1 MHWSRLLFDNECAQR
16 LDIEATR
23 RHVSVMARQNI
34 RARSEMRDRVEE
46 LEETVG
52 VLALFSRTLVRILIE
67 KGVMG
72 REELFAALR
81 AIDASD
87 GKADGR
93 YTGSMDTP

>member
-1 MHWSRLLFDNECAQR
+1 MHWTRFLFDNEWMQR
-16 LDIEATR
+16 ADIEDTR
-23 RHVSVMARQNI
+23 RHVAIMARQNI
-34 RARSEMRDRVEE
+34 RSRGELRDRVEE
-46 LEETVG
+46 LEEAVG
-52 VLALFSRTLVRILIE
+52 VLALFSRTMMRILIE

-72 REELFAALR
+72 REELLAALR

>member
-1 MHWSRLLFDNECAQR
+1 MHWSRVIFDNEWLQR
-16 LDIEATR
+16 QDIEETR

-34 RARSEMRDRVEE
+34 RSRAELRDRVEE
-46 LEETVG
+46 LEEAVG
-52 VLALFSRTLVRILIE
+52 VLALFSRTMMRILIE

-72 REELFAALR
+72 REELLAALR

>member
-1 MHWSRLLFDNECAQR
+1 MHWSRFFFDSEWMQR
-16 LDIEATR
+16 RDIEDTR
-23 RHVSVMARQNI
+23 RHVVLMARQNI
-34 RARSEMRDRVEE
+34 RSRGELRDRVEE

-52 VLALFSRTLVRILIE
+52 ALALFSRTMMRILIE

-72 REELFAALR
+72 REELLAALR